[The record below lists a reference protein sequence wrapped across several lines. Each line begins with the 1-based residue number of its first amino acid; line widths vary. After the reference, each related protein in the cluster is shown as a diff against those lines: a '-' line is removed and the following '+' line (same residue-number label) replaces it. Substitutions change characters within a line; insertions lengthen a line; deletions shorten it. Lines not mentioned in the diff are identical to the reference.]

1 MLWILQMTSHQAVLN
16 ASPSPDAEAFDTSIF
31 PANIKATMGA
41 ADANSS
47 DLYKVPVDQLRVLP
61 GFNVRIKDA
70 SYHAHIRQLADS
82 IKSNGF
88 FTHRPIAGYAALE
101 RGRNVIYVTDGH
113 CRLEAAILA
122 ISEGAPIERLPVVM
136 ASKGTST
143 EDLTYEL
150 LTTSIGKSLSPLEE
164 AIAIKRLI
172 RYGHDPKSIAARL
185 ACTVAKIE
193 DRLLFISMPKTVLDM
208 VNDGKVSY
216 TNAIALFRQHGSLVE
231 KKLLDLASERE
242 AQISADPGKKKSKRV
257 MPAQDPAQA
266 LRKAL
271 TKHQGSM
278 FEALQTVLSDPSF
291 KTLDSSAQHRVDMV
305 IRHVKNAVPQD
316 ASTPTSTST
325 NVVSIPRA
333 A

>member
-1 MLWILQMTSHQAVLN
+1 MHWNLQMSTDQDSFN
-16 ASPSPDAEAFDTSIF
+16 ATVF
-31 PANIKATMGA
+31 PASIKATMSA

-47 DLYKVPVDQLRVLP
+47 DLYKVPVDHLRVLP

-70 SYHAHIRQLADS
+70 AYDAHIRQLADS
-82 IKSNGF
+82 IKASGF
-88 FTHRPIAGYAALE
+88 FTHRPIAGYAAVE
-101 RGRNVIYVTDGH
+101 GDRNVIYVTDGH
-113 CRLEAAILA
+113 CRLEAAKLA

-136 ASKGTST
+136 AAKGTST

-150 LTTSIGKSLSPLEE
+150 LTTNIGKSLSPLEE

-172 RYGHDPKSIAARL
+172 RYGHEPKDIASRL
-185 ACTVAKIE
+185 GCTVSKIE

-216 TNAIALFRQHGSLVE
+216 TNAIALYRQHGSLVE
-231 KKLLDLASERE
+231 KKLLDLTAERE
-242 AQISADPGKKKSKRV
+242 AQISAEPGKKMSKRV

-271 TKHQGSM
+271 TKHQASM
-278 FEALQTVLSDPSF
+278 FEALQTVLADPSF
-291 KTLDSSAQHRVDMV
+291 KTLDSALQHRVDMV
-305 IRHVKNAVPQD
+305 IRQVKNAAPQG
-316 ASTPTSTST
+316 ASTTSTST
-325 NVVSIPRA
+325 GNNVVSIPRA